1 MLYFILFIF
10 SELAYNDTKFLPV
23 VFILFSIF
31 FVRKFFELKKDGVD
45 YATIMLIFMAYVLP
59 FSWRNVFGGD
69 YGS

>member
-10 SELAYNDTKFLPV
+10 SGLAYNDTKFLPV

-45 YATIMLIFMAYVLP
+45 YATIMLI
-59 FSWRNVFGGD
+59 W
-69 YGS
+69 